1 MAADER
7 ALWVAES
14 ILRCKM
20 SRSLPHIIFFN
31 FQSDDL

>member
-1 MAADER
+1 MVADER
-7 ALWVAES
+7 ALWVAET

-20 SRSLPHIIFFN
+20 SRSFAADNFFN